1 MTCGRC
7 WRCGATGGDSVEGK
21 ERQLVKTA
29 QSKVEEPPAVCCLS
43 SPLPPPLPATSYS
56 ILIFA
61 NYAKP
66 LQRHVDW
73 PTSWRAGS
81 WFVADPH
88 FGWSTDVLHA
98 LTSHIVHMKAT
109 GCEVVR
115 GFRAARKRHSSV
127 IQKIRCGRR
136 RQTREEKRC
145 GHKGEISVPQQPLR
159 WFDPLVFTDLW
170 CFRTINLNPSDS
182 DAPPATGI
190 AANDFLVLYVWRF
203 GVFVSF
209 VFYFNITVQSVVRV
223 LIPRFNQFWSLVF
236 RITKMWMAESLWK
249 IYD

>member
-159 WFDPLVFTDLW
+159 
-170 CFRTINLNPSDS
+170 
-182 DAPPATGI
+182 
-190 AANDFLVLYVWRF
+190 
-203 GVFVSF
+203 
-209 VFYFNITVQSVVRV
+209 
-223 LIPRFNQFWSLVF
+223 
-236 RITKMWMAESLWK
+236 
-249 IYD
+249 